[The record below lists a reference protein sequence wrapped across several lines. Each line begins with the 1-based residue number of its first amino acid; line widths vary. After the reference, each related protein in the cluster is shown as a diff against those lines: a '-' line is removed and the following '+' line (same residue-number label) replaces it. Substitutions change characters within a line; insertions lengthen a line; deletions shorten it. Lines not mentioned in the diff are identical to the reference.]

1 MQSTLT
7 MPSSPRLLVASEA
20 SSCMKRATSGTDN
33 SWAARLGRLVCEGFT
48 LATSRLNAD
57 LTLPPDGEEMSGAR
71 RAIET
76 IENVFR
82 HSLGTCFTSVTQP
95 RSQMLR
101 VGHASHRDD
110 GGSARRRRKTA

>member
-1 MQSTLT
+1 
-7 MPSSPRLLVASEA
+7 
-20 SSCMKRATSGTDN
+20 MKRATSGTDN

-48 LATSRLNAD
+48 LATSRLNA
-57 LTLPPDGEEMSGAR
+57 TRRCRRTVIGEEMSGAR